1 MAGEI
6 QELQAIHMSVQTAD
20 LNMIGFSCEETMTL
34 SCGLMNI
41 GRGICSV
48 TINPTISRIPKH
60 SGSLYIEISRPYMKA
75 NIDLGLEEFLKTK
88 ELLLRTAVR
97 PATLVLLLDKG
108 LRVNLKGDL
117 LIEKETNRNVNDIS
131 WILPLK

>member
-1 MAGEI
+1 MTVEI
-6 QELQAIHMSVQTAD
+6 QELQAIHMSVQTAE
-20 LNMIGFSCEETMTL
+20 LNMIGYICEETITL

-48 TINPTISRIPKH
+48 TIKPSIGRIPKH

-88 ELLLRTAVR
+88 ELLLRNKT
-97 PATLVLLLDKG
+97 KII
-108 LRVNLKGDL
+108 K
-117 LIEKETNRNVNDIS
+117 I
-131 WILPLK
+131 

>member
-48 TINPTISRIPKH
+48 TIKPTISRIPKH

-97 PATLVLLLDKG
+97 PATLVLLLDKS

>member
-1 MAGEI
+1 MASEI

-48 TINPTISRIPKH
+48 TIKPTISRIPKH

-75 NIDLGLEEFLKTK
+75 NIDLGLEEFIKTK

-97 PATLVLLLDKG
+97 PATLVLLLDKS

-117 LIEKETNRNVNDIS
+117 LIEKETSRRVNDIS

>member
-48 TINPTISRIPKH
+48 TIKPTISRIPKH

-97 PATLVLLLDKG
+97 PATLVLLLDKS

-117 LIEKETNRNVNDIS
+117 LIEKETSRNINDIS

>member
-1 MAGEI
+1 
-6 QELQAIHMSVQTAD
+6 MSVQTAD

-48 TINPTISRIPKH
+48 TIKPSISRIPKH

>member
-1 MAGEI
+1 MTPEI

-20 LNMIGFSCEETMTL
+20 LNIIGFNCEETITL

-48 TINPTISRIPKH
+48 AIKPSVSLVPKH
-60 SGSLYIEISRPYMKA
+60 RGSLDIEINRPYMRA
-75 NIDLGLEEFLKTK
+75 NIDLGLESFTKTK
-88 ELLLRTAVR
+88 ELLLRASVR
-97 PATLVLLLDKG
+97 PCTLVILLDKS

-117 LIEKETNRNVNDIS
+117 LIKKETNRKINDIS

>member
-48 TINPTISRIPKH
+48 TIKPTISRIPKH
-60 SGSLYIEISRPYMKA
+60 SGSLYIEISRPYMRA

-97 PATLVLLLDKG
+97 PATLVLLLDKS

-117 LIEKETNRNVNDIS
+117 LIERETNRNVNDIS

>member
-1 MAGEI
+1 MTSEI

-20 LNMIGFSCEETMTL
+20 LNMVGFNCEETITL

-48 TINPTISRIPKH
+48 NINPSTSLVPRH
-60 SGSLYIEISRPYMKA
+60 RGSLNIEISRPFMKA
-75 NIDLGLEEFLKTK
+75 NIDLGLELFLKTRD
-88 ELLLRTAVR
+88 LLLRTSVR
-97 PATLVLLLDKG
+97 PATLVLLLDQS
-108 LRVNLKGDL
+108 LRVNIKGDL
-117 LIEKETNRNVNDIS
+117 LINKETNRKINDIS

>member
-1 MAGEI
+1 
-6 QELQAIHMSVQTAD
+6 
-20 LNMIGFSCEETMTL
+20 
-34 SCGLMNI
+34 
-41 GRGICSV
+41 
-48 TINPTISRIPKH
+48 
-60 SGSLYIEISRPYMKA
+60 MKA

-88 ELLLRTAVR
+88 ELLLRTAAR
-97 PATLVLLLDKG
+97 PATLVLLLDKS

>member
-48 TINPTISRIPKH
+48 TIKPTISRIPKH

-97 PATLVLLLDKG
+97 PATLVLLLDES